1 MSLIEGIGDEVVEF
15 FIGLIIIIIGKY
27 DILLLYFYTPYVA
40 TAALLITV
48 VFICFI
54 SVYKVK

>member
-27 DILLLYFYTPYVA
+27 DILLLYFLYN
-40 TAALLITV
+40 
-48 VFICFI
+48 I
-54 SVYKVK
+54 SSDCCIINNSGVYMFYFCI